1 MMADLEIKLLVDH
14 LQSLFKSPYIQILFW
29 IVCFDIIS
37 GYIKAFKLKKFDSK
51 TSTNGLLRHFL
62 VMLVVMIVSLYAR
75 ALNHREIGITTCL
88 FFIMSY
94 VGSLM
99 ENWEALGLPF
109 PEALRP
115 YINQMRKNQD
125 KKFQKII
132 EIEIEKKEDEE

>member
-1 MMADLEIKLLVDH
+1 MMTDLEFKLLVDH
-14 LQSLFKSPYIQILFW
+14 LQSLFTSPYLQILFW
-29 IVCFDIIS
+29 ILCFDLLS

-132 EIEIEKKEDEE
+132 EIEIEKKEDE

>member
-62 VMLVVMIVSLYAR
+62 VMLVVMIVALYAR

-132 EIEIEKKEDEE
+132 EIEIEKKEDE

>member
-132 EIEIEKKEDEE
+132 EIEIEKKEDA

>member
-1 MMADLEIKLLVDH
+1 MVDVEFNVLTMH
-14 LQSLFKSPYIQILFW
+14 LQGLMRSPYIQILFW
-29 IVCFDIIS
+29 LICFDVVS

-62 VMLVVMIVSLYAR
+62 VISVVMIVALYAR
-75 ALNHREIGITTCL
+75 VLNHREMGITTCL

-132 EIEIEKKEDEE
+132 EIEIEKKEDEK

>member
-1 MMADLEIKLLVDH
+1 MMADLEFKLLVDH
-14 LQSLFKSPYIQILFW
+14 LQSLFKSPYVQILFW
-29 IVCFDIIS
+29 LVCFDIVS
-37 GYIKAFKLKKFDSK
+37 GYIKAFKLKTFDSK

-62 VMLVVMIVSLYAR
+62 VISVVMIVALYAR

-109 PEALRP
+109 PESLRP

-125 KKFQKII
+125 KKLKKII
-132 EIEIEKKEDEE
+132 EIEIEKKEDE

>member
-37 GYIKAFKLKKFDSK
+37 GYIKSFKLKKFDSK

-62 VMLVVMIVSLYAR
+62 VMLVVMIVALYAR

-125 KKFQKII
+125 KKLKKII
-132 EIEIEKKEDEE
+132 EIEIEKKEDE

>member
-1 MMADLEIKLLVDH
+1 MMADLEFKLLVDH

-132 EIEIEKKEDEE
+132 EIEIEKKEDE

>member
-1 MMADLEIKLLVDH
+1 MMADLEFKLLVDH
-14 LQSLFKSPYIQILFW
+14 LQSLFKSPYVQILFW
-29 IVCFDIIS
+29 LVCFDIIS

-62 VMLVVMIVSLYAR
+62 VMLVVMIVALYAR

-109 PEALRP
+109 PESLRP

-132 EIEIEKKEDEE
+132 EIEIEKKEDE

>member
-1 MMADLEIKLLVDH
+1 MMADLEVKLLVDH

-132 EIEIEKKEDEE
+132 EIEIEKKEDE

>member
-1 MMADLEIKLLVDH
+1 MADLEIKLLVDH

-62 VMLVVMIVSLYAR
+62 VMLVVMIVALYAR

-132 EIEIEKKEDEE
+132 EIEIEKKEDE

>member
-1 MMADLEIKLLVDH
+1 MMADLEVKLLVDH

-132 EIEIEKKEDEE
+132 EIEIEKKEDV

>member
-1 MMADLEIKLLVDH
+1 MMADLEFKLLVDH
-14 LQSLFKSPYIQILFW
+14 LQSLFKSPYVQILFW
-29 IVCFDIIS
+29 LVCFDIVS
-37 GYIKAFKLKKFDSK
+37 GYIKAFKLKTFDSK

-62 VMLVVMIVSLYAR
+62 VISVVMIVALYAR

-115 YINQMRKNQD
+115 YINQMRKTQD
-125 KKFQKII
+125 KKFKKII
-132 EIEIEKKEDEE
+132 EIEIEKKEDE